1 MTRMSSHDDP
11 SRVLRRRLPLPAAI
25 LACLAAAALVTAS
38 APAKPT
44 ASTDNSATG
53 LQQDLD
59 ALVAAGAPGAILFV
73 RNGNRTRQLTAGMS
87 DLAHEG
93 PIAARDHFKIASLE
107 DLHGD
112 GCRPVGRRGQA
123 QPRRQRAAETAR
135 SRAEREQDHGPPAAQ
150 PYERPRRLR
159 VRSALPEA
167 LLGRELRPL
176 LVASPARP
184 DGRLAQ
190 TAVRAGC
197 RLVVLEHE
205 LRRRSA
211 DCGAGDRKD
220 ARHRAETQDLP
231 PLHLDQTTTRRS
243 RACRTH
249 MRTATG
255 CSEELPL
262 VDVTGLQPVAA
273 PGSGAIVSTVR
284 DVADFYRALLAG
296 RLLEPEQLKAMKTT
310 VSERT
315 GKSAISGP
323 GYGLGVGHSGLN
335 RPSAAVNVSCAGW
348 GHSGE

>member
-44 ASTDNSATG
+44 ASTDISATG

-87 DLAHEG
+87 DLANEV
-93 PIAARDHFKIASLE
+93 PSLPVTTSRSRGE

-135 SRAEREQDHGPPAAQ
+135 SRAEQEQDHGPPAAQ
-150 PYERPRRLR
+150 PCERPRRLR

-211 DCGAGDRKD
+211 DCGAGDRKH

-231 PLHLDQTTTRRS
+231 PT
-243 RACRTH
+243 
-249 MRTATG
+249 
-255 CSEELPL
+255 
-262 VDVTGLQPVAA
+262 
-273 PGSGAIVSTVR
+273 
-284 DVADFYRALLAG
+284 
-296 RLLEPEQLKAMKTT
+296 
-310 VSERT
+310 
-315 GKSAISGP
+315 
-323 GYGLGVGHSGLN
+323 
-335 RPSAAVNVSCAGW
+335 PS
-348 GHSGE
+348 